1 MFALL
6 LILTGCQ
13 LLWSSPAESTSINEP
28 VPILKS
34 VAEQL
39 TSGSYLFSYETAD
52 GTYREELGIVS
63 RSSDSKSSDDELEV
77 SGIYRYIDDWGQEVE
92 VRYTADKSG
101 FLPHVR
107 YISKGKPINHFA

>member
-6 LILTGCQ
+6 LILTGWQ
-13 LLWSSPAESTSINEP
+13 LLWSWPAASTSINEP

-39 TSGSYLFSYETAD
+39 SSGSYLFSYETAD
-52 GTYREELGIVS
+52 GTYREELGIANT
-63 RSSDSKSSDDELEV
+63 DSKRSGDDLEV
-77 SGIYRYIDDWGQEVE
+77 SGTYRYIDDAGQEVE
-92 VRYTADKSG
+92 VRYTADKNG

-107 YISKGKPINHFA
+107 YSSKGKAVNHFA